1 MNFLRGKIARNA
13 SWIIISKLLQSALSF
28 VVGLFTARYLGPSN
42 YGLINYAIS
51 VVTFA
56 LPIVQLGFN
65 NVLVHELTG
74 SPEKEGKLLGTS
86 IALSFLSAVFCMIG
100 VISFVAVTND
110 GNKEM
115 VWIVAIYSINLI
127 LQVFD
132 LLQYWFQAKLMSKYC
147 SITSLAAYIAV
158 TSYKVFLLITGKNVY
173 WFAMSYTIDYFLIA
187 VMLLV
192 IYRKLGGQKLAVD
205 IKLGKQLFS
214 KSRYYIV
221 PGLMVAIFS
230 QTDKIMLNNMLGQ
243 TATGYY
249 SAAVTIATI
258 PAFVYSAIIDSYRP
272 IIFANQGNQE
282 QLEQSLR
289 QLYSIVIYISLA
301 QSVVMTVF
309 AELIVGILY
318 GEEFHEAVNALRI
331 VVWFVTFSYFGS
343 VRNIWMLAKGQ
354 QKYLWIINASGAALN
369 VVLNMLLIPA
379 SGIVGA
385 SIASLATQMFSN
397 FALGFII
404 APLRENNQI
413 LLSSLNPKHLLSLLK
428 KN

>member
-1 MNFLRGKIARNA
+1 MNLLRGKIARNA

-51 VVTFA
+51 VVTFT

-74 SPEKEGKLLGTS
+74 SPEKEGKLLGTT
-86 IALSFLSAVFCMIG
+86 ITLSFLSAVFCMIG
-100 VISFVAVTND
+100 VISFVAVTNG

-147 SITSLAAYIAV
+147 SISSLVAYIAV

-173 WFAMSYTIDYFLIA
+173 WFAMSYTIDYFIIA

-205 IKLGKQLFS
+205 IKLGKKLFS

-272 IIFANQGNQE
+272 VIFANQGNRDRF
-282 QLEQSLR
+282 EQSLR

-301 QSVVMTVF
+301 QSVVMTIF

-318 GEEFHEAVNALRI
+318 GAEFHESVGALRI
-331 VVWFVTFSYFGS
+331 VVWFVTFSYLGS
-343 VRNIWMLAKGQ
+343 VRNIWMLTKGK
-354 QKYLWIINASGAALN
+354 QKYLWIINASGAMLN
-369 VVLNMLLIPA
+369 VILNILLISV

-385 SIASLATQMFSN
+385 AIASLATQMFSN
-397 FALGFII
+397 FVLGFII

-428 KN
+428 N

>member
-1 MNFLRGKIARNA
+1 MNFSNSKIARNA

-28 VVGLFTARYLGPSN
+28 VVGLLTARYLGPSN

-51 VVTFA
+51 VVTFV

-65 NVLVHELTG
+65 NVLVHELTN
-74 SPEKEGKLLGTS
+74 SPEKEGELLGTS
-86 IALSFLSAVFCMIG
+86 ITLSFLSAVFCMIG
-100 VISFVAVTND
+100 VISFVVVTD
-110 GNKEM
+110 GGNKEM
-115 VWIVAIYSINLI
+115 VWVVAIYSINLI

-147 SITSLAAYIAV
+147 SITSLVAYIAV
-158 TSYKVFLLITGKNVY
+158 TCYKVFLLITSKNVY
-173 WFAMSYTIDYFLIA
+173 WFVMSYAIDYFIIA

-214 KSRYYIV
+214 KSRHYIV

-249 SAAVTIATI
+249 SAAVTVAMI

-272 IIFANQGNQE
+272 VIFSNQSNQE
-282 QLEQSLR
+282 WFEQSLR

-318 GEEFHEAVNALRI
+318 GAEFHEAVGALRI
-331 VVWFVTFSYFGS
+331 IVWFVTFSYFGS
-343 VRNIWMLAKGQ
+343 VRNIWMLAKDQ

-369 VVLNMLLIPA
+369 VVLNILLIPV
-379 SGIVGA
+379 SGIIGA
-385 SIASLATQMFSN
+385 AIASLATQMFSN
-397 FALGFII
+397 FVLSFII
-404 APLRENNQI
+404 APLRENNKI